1 MFQVSNYE
9 TINIACLEAPTTVG
23 RKIVACKNF
32 VYDIAWLR
40 IIDMPSW

>member
-9 TINIACLEAPTTVG
+9 AINIACLEAPTTVG

-32 VYDIAWLR
+32 IYDIAWLW